1 MDDMKKKKVKINP
14 YKIMTIPYYQW
25 QRLYELNNNLNQTK

>member
-1 MDDMKKKKVKINP
+1 MKNL

-25 QRLYELNNNLNQTK
+25 QRLQELIKEKDKKNDRTRNPSN